1 MDEGDIVRE
10 YEDTYRLFRWITMG
24 GMGIAM
30 PLHALTVYL
39 IIFKS
44 PKNFHVYK
52 YVLLNV
58 SVWTFLTDL
67 VMDVV
72 YLPSP
77 VIEIFGFYAG
87 GPVALLGSAGGKASF
102 VAGTF
107 CSAEN
112 LVSLLIAF
120 FYRYRALQVD
130 FKVFGKTS
138 RRWHYWTLL
147 KALAVQTIAPTIL
160 CGIPLSVVFVTGAL
174 GMNMMN
180 VFLHTCLYLTQKIL
194 FLSIPAYVRP
204 QDLLFKAFTHADK
217 TQFHNNLTPREKSEF
232 NTVAMMF
239 RLSVALGLD
248 VQTNDIV
255 SMAQDR
261 YPTLYKKLTQYQKE
275 VSVKEYMLP
284 ERVRKFIRDRR
295 SEFRAW
301 FPNGVLDS
309 QAFARSAR
317 LSGLEIADMT
327 EFERAALFAYFP
339 HLREL
344 IENPHFKA
352 FMLQPY
358 EFNNELRA
366 LMA

>member
-1 MDEGDIVRE
+1 MSI
-10 YEDTYRLFRWITMG
+10 LIT
-24 GMGIAM
+24 
-30 PLHALTVYL
+30 V
-39 IIFKS
+39 
-44 PKNFHVYK
+44 
-52 YVLLNV
+52 
-58 SVWTFLTDL
+58 
-67 VMDVV
+67 
-72 YLPSP
+72 
-77 VIEIFGFYAG
+77 
-87 GPVALLGSAGGKASF
+87 
-102 VAGTF
+102 
-107 CSAEN
+107 
-112 LVSLLIAF
+112 
-120 FYRYRALQVD
+120 
-130 FKVFGKTS
+130 
-138 RRWHYWTLL
+138 
-147 KALAVQTIAPTIL
+147 
-160 CGIPLSVVFVTGAL
+160 
-174 GMNMMN
+174 
-180 VFLHTCLYLTQKIL
+180 L